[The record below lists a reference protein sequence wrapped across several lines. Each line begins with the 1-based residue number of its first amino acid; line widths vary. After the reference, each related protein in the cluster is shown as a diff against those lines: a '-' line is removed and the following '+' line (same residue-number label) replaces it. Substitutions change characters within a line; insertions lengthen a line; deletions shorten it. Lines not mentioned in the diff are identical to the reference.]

1 MRPGKP
7 KTEQSRQHFIF
18 DMNNLNLSKLLFI
31 PLLCAGITASAQ
43 TNGLT
48 GNSVP
53 VAGTNTTVALVSK
66 PTNFSPLASEKNPF
80 EQKAAFKNVTAAD
93 ASSSTFNF
101 GLELE
106 GLLPMGDF
114 KNATSAGFGVNAV
127 GLYHISDAGAV
138 TGSVGYNYFL
148 KKGESDLKYSGIPVK
163 VGFLAKLGDM
173 FFVEPQVGVYS
184 LRVSD
189 DDDNSSSSTNLLL
202 AAKVGINIGEKSHLG
217 VGYNYIKVTGG
228 SYAFAGLSYLFTF

>member
-1 MRPGKP
+1 MK
-7 KTEQSRQHFIF
+7 
-18 DMNNLNLSKLLFI
+18 NLNLSKFLFI

-43 TNGLT
+43 TSSLT
-48 GNSVP
+48 GNDVP
-53 VAGTNTTVALVSK
+53 VVNTNMVLVNNQA
-66 PTNFSPLASEKNPF
+66 NFSPLTHQKNLF
-80 EQKAAFKNVTAAD
+80 EQKTALKNVTAAD

-106 GLLPMGDF
+106 GLLPVGDF

-127 GLYHISDAGAV
+127 GLYHIGDIGAV

-148 KKGESDLKYSGIPVK
+148 KKDEVDLKYSGIPIK

-173 FFVEPQVGVYS
+173 FFVEPQIGVYN

-189 DDDNSSSSTNLLL
+189 DDDNSESNTNLLL
-202 AAKVGINIGEKSHLG
+202 AVKLGLNVGEKSHLG

-228 SYAFAGLSYLFTF
+228 SYAFAGVSYLFTF

>member
-1 MRPGKP
+1 
-7 KTEQSRQHFIF
+7 
-18 DMNNLNLSKLLFI
+18 MNNLNLSKLLFI
-31 PLLCAGITASAQ
+31 PLLCAGISASAQ

-48 GNSVP
+48 GNNMP
-53 VAGTNTTVALVSK
+53 AANTTIALVTK
-66 PTNFSPLASEKNPF
+66 PANFSPLATERNLF
-80 EQKAAFKNVTAAD
+80 EQKTALKNVTAAD

-106 GLLPMGDF
+106 GLLPIGNF
-114 KNATSAGFGVNAV
+114 KNATSAGFGANAV
-127 GLYHISDAGAV
+127 GLYHIGDAGAV

-148 KKGESDLKYSGIPVK
+148 KKGESDLKYSGIPIK

-173 FFVEPQVGVYS
+173 FFVEPQIGVYN

-189 DDDNSSSSTNLLL
+189 DDDNSASNTNLLL
-202 AAKVGINIGEKSHLG
+202 AAKVGINVGEKSHLG